1 MIRTTQPPRH
11 TCKVYLRRLVSIAVS
26 RLKSIIRPPC
36 STPSWNKP
44 LMPIA
49 RWSNTN
55 PSSGQLTPMHN
66 VPSTIPATRRK
77 VTIWMY
83 SILVPLG
90 IVLLA
95 AMIWLWPSGTYQEL
109 SLDDPY
115 GTTEGFAVESG
126 SVSSVTGRSCDG
138 GAETG
143 SRSEEHTSELQSRGH
158 LVCRLL
164 REKTNKLTSWH
175 S

>member
-1 MIRTTQPPRH
+1 
-11 TCKVYLRRLVSIAVS
+11 
-26 RLKSIIRPPC
+26 
-36 STPSWNKP
+36 
-44 LMPIA
+44 
-49 RWSNTN
+49 
-55 PSSGQLTPMHN
+55 MHN
-66 VPSTIPATRRK
+66 IPSTIPATRRK
-77 VTIWMY
+77 VTIWMF

-126 SVSSVTGRSCDG
+126 SVSSVTGRACDG

-143 SRSEEHTSELQSRGH
+143 SPTEVQVDLECQTAQVATDRSEERRVGKE
-158 LVCRLL
+158 CRSL
-164 REKTNKLTSWH
+164 RVTVH
-175 S
+175 